1 MLGIKMWGGKSV
13 STDNEEFATNETAEN
28 TSRSTNQNK
37 QNKDS
42 NKNAFY
48 TKWWFW
54 VIIAAVA
61 VIIIGAAAGSADGNG
76 GDEIQDHENV
86 NSSEAW
92 YICDNATNSSDIVFK
107 VNSVQNTQFVGSG
120 ILSESTSNNFAIVN
134 ISISNNSDKPFS
146 VNPNNFNLVL
156 NGMKYNYHSA
166 TFYLSNGMIL
176 YDINP
181 GIARSYR
188 IVFEVPTSTLNDT
201 YTLVCGSYNS
211 LPWTDVEILLK
222 ERS

>member
-1 MLGIKMWGGKSV
+1 M
-13 STDNEEFATNETAEN
+13 STDIEEFATNETAVN
-28 TSRSTNQNK
+28 TSSSTNPNK
-37 QNKDS
+37 QNKNS
-42 NKNAFY
+42 NKKNFY
-48 TKWWFW
+48 KKWWFW
-54 VIIAAVA
+54 VIIAVVA
-61 VIIIGAAAGSADGNG
+61 AIIIGAAAGSADGNE

-146 VNPNNFNLVL
+146 ANPNNFNLVL
-156 NGMKYNYHSA
+156 NGKKYNYHSA
-166 TFYLSNGMIL
+166 TYYLDNGMSSL
-176 YDINP
+176 DDINP
-181 GIARSYR
+181 GITKTYR

-201 YTLVCGSYNS
+201 YTLVCGNNYS
-211 LPWTDVEILLK
+211 LLWKDIEILLK

>member
-1 MLGIKMWGGKSV
+1 M
-13 STDNEEFATNETAEN
+13 STDNEKFTTNETAEN
-28 TSRSTNQNK
+28 TSNSTNPNK
-37 QNKDS
+37 QNKNS
-42 NKNAFY
+42 NKKNFY
-48 TKWWFW
+48 KKWWFW
-54 VIIAAVA
+54 VIIAVVA
-61 VIIIGAAAGSADGNG
+61 AIIIGAAAGSADGNA
-76 GDEIQDHENV
+76 GDEIQDYENV

-146 VNPNNFNLVL
+146 ANPNNFNLVL
-156 NGMKYNYHSA
+156 NGKKYNYHSA
-166 TFYLSNGMIL
+166 TYYLDNGMSSQD
-176 YDINP
+176 DINP
-181 GIARSYR
+181 GITKTYR

-201 YTLVCGSYNS
+201 YTLVCGNNYS
-211 LPWTDVEILLK
+211 LLWNDVEILLK

>member
-1 MLGIKMWGGKSV
+1 M
-13 STDNEEFATNETAEN
+13 STDIEEFTTNETAVN
-28 TSRSTNQNK
+28 TSSSTNPNK
-37 QNKDS
+37 QNKNS
-42 NKNAFY
+42 NKKNFY
-48 TKWWFW
+48 KKWWFW
-54 VIIAAVA
+54 VIIAVVA
-61 VIIIGAAAGSADGNG
+61 AIIIGAAAGSADGNG

-146 VNPNNFNLVL
+146 ANPNNFNLVL
-156 NGMKYNYHSA
+156 NGKKYNYHSA
-166 TFYLSNGMIL
+166 TYYLDNGMSSQD
-176 YDINP
+176 DINP
-181 GIARSYR
+181 GITKTYR

-201 YTLVCGSYNS
+201 YTLVCGNNYS
-211 LPWTDVEILLK
+211 LPWKDIEILLK

>member
-1 MLGIKMWGGKSV
+1 M
-13 STDNEEFATNETAEN
+13 STDNEEFTTNETAVN
-28 TSRSTNQNK
+28 TSSSTNPNK
-37 QNKDS
+37 QNKNS
-42 NKNAFY
+42 NKKNFY
-48 TKWWFW
+48 KKWWFW
-54 VIIAAVA
+54 VIIAVVA

-146 VNPNNFNLVL
+146 ANPNNFNLVL
-156 NGMKYNYHSA
+156 NGKKYSYHSA
-166 TFYLSNGMIL
+166 TYYLDNGMSSL
-176 YDINP
+176 DDINP
-181 GIARSYR
+181 GITKTYR

-201 YTLVCGSYNS
+201 YTLVCGNNYS
-211 LPWTDVEILLK
+211 LLWKDIEILLK

>member
-1 MLGIKMWGGKSV
+1 M
-13 STDNEEFATNETAEN
+13 STDIEEFTTNETAEN
-28 TSRSTNQNK
+28 TSSSTNPNK
-37 QNKDS
+37 QNKNS
-42 NKNAFY
+42 NKKNFY
-48 TKWWFW
+48 KKWWFW
-54 VIIAAVA
+54 VIIAVVA
-61 VIIIGAAAGSADGNG
+61 VIIIGAAAGSAGGNG
-76 GDEIQDHENV
+76 DDEIQDYKNV

-156 NGMKYNYHSA
+156 NGKKYNYHSA
-166 TFYLSNGMIL
+166 TYYLDNGMSSL
-176 YDINP
+176 DDINP
-181 GIARSYR
+181 GITKTYR

-201 YTLVCGSYNS
+201 YTLVFGNNYS
-211 LPWTDVEILLK
+211 LLWKDIEILLK

>member
-1 MLGIKMWGGKSV
+1 M
-13 STDNEEFATNETAEN
+13 STDNEEFTTNETAVN
-28 TSRSTNQNK
+28 TSSSTNPNK
-37 QNKDS
+37 QNKNS
-42 NKNAFY
+42 NKKNFY
-48 TKWWFW
+48 KKWWFW
-54 VIIAAVA
+54 VIIAVVA

-120 ILSESTSNNFAIVN
+120 ILSETTSNNFAIVN

-146 VNPNNFNLVL
+146 ANPNNFNLVL
-156 NGMKYNYHSA
+156 NGKKYNYHSA
-166 TFYLSNGMIL
+166 TYYLDNGMSSVD
-176 YDINP
+176 DINP
-181 GIARSYR
+181 GITKTYR

-201 YTLVCGSYNS
+201 YTLVCGNNYS
-211 LPWTDVEILLK
+211 LLWKDIEILLK
-222 ERS
+222 DRS

>member
-1 MLGIKMWGGKSV
+1 M
-13 STDNEEFATNETAEN
+13 STDNEEFTTNETAEN
-28 TSRSTNQNK
+28 TSNSTNPNK
-37 QNKDS
+37 QNKNS
-42 NKNAFY
+42 NKKVFY
-48 TKWWFW
+48 KKWWFW
-54 VIIAAVA
+54 VIIAVVA

-76 GDEIQDHENV
+76 GDEIQDYENV

-134 ISISNNSDKPFS
+134 ISIRNNSDKPFS
-146 VNPNNFNLVL
+146 ANPNNFNLVL
-156 NGMKYNYHSA
+156 NGKKYSYHSA
-166 TFYLSNGMIL
+166 TYYLDNGMSSL
-176 YDINP
+176 DDINP
-181 GIARSYR
+181 GITKTYR

-201 YTLVCGSYNS
+201 YTLVCGNNYS
-211 LPWTDVEILLK
+211 LLWKDIEILLK

>member
-1 MLGIKMWGGKSV
+1 M
-13 STDNEEFATNETAEN
+13 STDNEKFTTNETAEN
-28 TSRSTNQNK
+28 TSNSTNPNK
-37 QNKDS
+37 QNKNS
-42 NKNAFY
+42 NKKNFY
-48 TKWWFW
+48 KKWWFW
-54 VIIAAVA
+54 VIIAVVA
-61 VIIIGAAAGSADGNG
+61 AIIIGAAAGSADGNA
-76 GDEIQDHENV
+76 GDEIQDYENV

-146 VNPNNFNLVL
+146 ANPNNFNLVL
-156 NGMKYNYHSA
+156 NGKKYNYHSA
-166 TFYLSNGMIL
+166 TYYLDNGMSSVD
-176 YDINP
+176 DINP
-181 GIARSYR
+181 GITKTYR

-201 YTLVCGSYNS
+201 YTLVCGNNYS
-211 LPWTDVEILLK
+211 LLWKDIEILLK

>member
-1 MLGIKMWGGKSV
+1 MWGGKSV
-13 STDNEEFATNETAEN
+13 STDNEEFTTNETAVN
-28 TSRSTNQNK
+28 TSSSTNPNK
-37 QNKDS
+37 QNKNS
-42 NKNAFY
+42 NKKNFY
-48 TKWWFW
+48 KKWWFW
-54 VIIAAVA
+54 VIIAVVA
-61 VIIIGAAAGSADGNG
+61 AIIIGAAAGSADGNG
-76 GDEIQDHENV
+76 GDEIQDYENV

-146 VNPNNFNLVL
+146 ANPNNFNLVL
-156 NGMKYNYHSA
+156 NGKKYNYHSA
-166 TFYLSNGMIL
+166 TYYLDNGMSSQD
-176 YDINP
+176 DINP
-181 GIARSYR
+181 GITKTYR

-201 YTLVCGSYNS
+201 YTLVCGNNYS
-211 LPWTDVEILLK
+211 LLWNNVEILLK

>member
-1 MLGIKMWGGKSV
+1 M
-13 STDNEEFATNETAEN
+13 STDNEEFTTNETAEN
-28 TSRSTNQNK
+28 TSSSTNPNK
-37 QNKDS
+37 QNKNS
-42 NKNAFY
+42 NKKNFY
-48 TKWWFW
+48 KKWWFW
-54 VIIAAVA
+54 VIIAVVA
-61 VIIIGAAAGSADGNG
+61 AIIIGAAAGSADGNG

-146 VNPNNFNLVL
+146 ANPNNFNLVL
-156 NGMKYNYHSA
+156 NGKKYNYHSA
-166 TFYLSNGMIL
+166 TYYLDNGMSSQD
-176 YDINP
+176 DINP
-181 GIARSYR
+181 GITKTYR

-201 YTLVCGSYNS
+201 YTLVCGNNYS
-211 LPWTDVEILLK
+211 LLWKDIEILLK

>member
-1 MLGIKMWGGKSV
+1 M
-13 STDNEEFATNETAEN
+13 STDNEEFTTNETAVN
-28 TSRSTNQNK
+28 TSSSTNPNK
-37 QNKDS
+37 QNKNS
-42 NKNAFY
+42 NKKNFY
-48 TKWWFW
+48 KKWWFW
-54 VIIAAVA
+54 VIIAVVA
-61 VIIIGAAAGSADGNG
+61 AIIIGAAAGSADGNG

-146 VNPNNFNLVL
+146 ANPNNFNLVL
-156 NGMKYNYHSA
+156 NGKKYNYHSA
-166 TFYLSNGMIL
+166 TYYLDNGMSSVD
-176 YDINP
+176 DINP
-181 GIARSYR
+181 GITKTYR

-201 YTLVCGSYNS
+201 YTLVCGNNYS
-211 LPWTDVEILLK
+211 LLWKDIEILLK

>member
-54 VIIAAVA
+54 VIIAAVT
-61 VIIIGAAAGSADGNG
+61 VILIVAATGSAGGNESG
-76 GDEIQDHENV
+76 NV
-86 NSSEAW
+86 NFNNAW
-92 YICDNATNSSDIVFK
+92 YIGDNATNSSDIVFK
-107 VNSVQNTQFVGSG
+107 VNSVQNTKSVGSD
-120 ILSESTSNNFAIVN
+120 ILSVSTSNNFAIVN
-134 ISISNNSDKPFS
+134 ISIFNNSDKPFS

>member
-1 MLGIKMWGGKSV
+1 M
-13 STDNEEFATNETAEN
+13 STDNEKFTTNETAEN
-28 TSRSTNQNK
+28 TSNSTNPNK
-37 QNKDS
+37 QNKNS
-42 NKNAFY
+42 NKKNFY
-48 TKWWFW
+48 KKWWFW
-54 VIIAAVA
+54 VIIAVVA
-61 VIIIGAAAGSADGNG
+61 AIIIGAAAGSADGNE
-76 GDEIQDHENV
+76 GDEIQDYENV

-146 VNPNNFNLVL
+146 ANPNNFNLVL
-156 NGMKYNYHSA
+156 NGKKYNYHSA
-166 TFYLSNGMIL
+166 TYYLDNGMSSL
-176 YDINP
+176 DDINP
-181 GIARSYR
+181 GITKTYR

-201 YTLVCGSYNS
+201 YTLVCGNNYS
-211 LPWTDVEILLK
+211 LLWKDIEILLK

>member
-1 MLGIKMWGGKSV
+1 M
-13 STDNEEFATNETAEN
+13 STDIEEFATNETAVN
-28 TSRSTNQNK
+28 TSSSTNPNK
-37 QNKDS
+37 QNKNS
-42 NKNAFY
+42 NKKNFY
-48 TKWWFW
+48 KKWWFW
-54 VIIAAVA
+54 VIIAVVA
-61 VIIIGAAAGSADGNG
+61 AIIIGAAAGSADGNG

-146 VNPNNFNLVL
+146 ANPNNFNLVL
-156 NGMKYNYHSA
+156 NGKKYNYHSA
-166 TFYLSNGMIL
+166 TYYLDNGMSSVD
-176 YDINP
+176 DINP
-181 GIARSYR
+181 GITKTYR

-201 YTLVCGSYNS
+201 YTLVCGNNYS
-211 LPWTDVEILLK
+211 LLWNDVEILLK